1 MLKRLS
7 ISNLAIIENAE
18 ISFSEGFSVLTGAT
32 GAGKS
37 LVIDS
42 LSLLLGAR
50 ASSELIRTGE
60 EKATIIGEFLTSST
74 RLASLLNQFE
84 IPMLDGNLKVE
95 RIMSKNKSI
104 VKVNEIAITLA
115 ELNQIA
121 PYLADIHNQFDFQK
135 ILNEE
140 NYLNIIDGFASE
152 MVSPYV
158 SEYQEAY
165 HRYHDCVHHLD
176 DLKAKKKQIEDN
188 QDFYSY
194 QYKELKAADL
204 KMGEEE
210 ELEDSLS
217 LLRNYDKIYSL
228 SKEASEIIH
237 GDALDKL
244 YDLKVV
250 LSKMASFQHQYEES
264 AAAVEDRYYE
274 LEDLFKSLKKSMD
287 SLDYDPSSL
296 ETMMQRQSDLA
307 SLKRKYRKSIEEL
320 IAFRDELETLLQQQE
335 SIDDDILKAEKEVQD
350 AYEVMLKK
358 GQGLT
363 AVRQR
368 IASSIEKELSK
379 NLDDLLVRNR
389 FKIEFIPQNPLQF
402 NLNGMDQ
409 VDFLIETNI
418 GEGLKPLA
426 KIVSGGEASRIML
439 ALKAVFVKAHKIP
452 TVIFDE
458 IDTGISGEAAQAVAR
473 KIKEISYARQVISIT
488 HLPQVASLSDHHIL
502 IEKEVKKD
510 RTYVHI
516 QELSLEDKIKEIAH
530 LISGDKVTEKQLEY
544 AREMVLSSAD

>member
-60 EKATIIGEFLTSST
+60 EKATIIGEFVTSST

-152 MVSPYV
+152 MVAPYV
-158 SEYQEAY
+158 SEYQDAY
-165 HRYHDCVHHLD
+165 HHYHDCVHLLE

-204 KMGEEE
+204 KVGEEE

-264 AAAVEDRYYE
+264 AAQIEDRYYE

-287 SLDYDPSSL
+287 ALDYDPSSL

-320 IAFRDELETLLQQQE
+320 IAFRDELEILLQQQE
-335 SIDDDILKAEKEVQD
+335 SIDDDILKAEKEVQE
-350 AYEVMLKK
+350 AYDVMLKK

-363 AVRQR
+363 AVRER
-368 IASSIEKELSK
+368 IAASIEKELSK

-389 FKIEFIPQNPLQF
+389 FKIEFILQNPLQF
-402 NLNGMDQ
+402 NLSGMDQ

-516 QELSLEDKIKEIAH
+516 QELSLEEKIKEIAH

-544 AREMVLSSAD
+544 AREMVLSSVD

>member
-1 MLKRLS
+1 
-7 ISNLAIIENAE
+7 
-18 ISFSEGFSVLTGAT
+18 
-32 GAGKS
+32 
-37 LVIDS
+37 
-42 LSLLLGAR
+42 
-50 ASSELIRTGE
+50 
-60 EKATIIGEFLTSST
+60 
-74 RLASLLNQFE
+74 
-84 IPMLDGNLKVE
+84 
-95 RIMSKNKSI
+95 
-104 VKVNEIAITLA
+104 
-115 ELNQIA
+115 
-121 PYLADIHNQFDFQK
+121 
-135 ILNEE
+135 
-140 NYLNIIDGFASE
+140 
-152 MVSPYV
+152 
-158 SEYQEAY
+158 
-165 HRYHDCVHHLD
+165 
-176 DLKAKKKQIEDN
+176 
-188 QDFYSY
+188 
-194 QYKELKAADL
+194 
-204 KMGEEE
+204 
-210 ELEDSLS
+210 
-217 LLRNYDKIYSL
+217 
-228 SKEASEIIH
+228 
-237 GDALDKL
+237 
-244 YDLKVV
+244 
-250 LSKMASFQHQYEES
+250 
-264 AAAVEDRYYE
+264 
-274 LEDLFKSLKKSMD
+274 MD

>member
-18 ISFSEGFSVLTGAT
+18 IRCSEGFSVLTGAT

-60 EKATIIGEFLTSST
+60 EKATIIGEFVSNSA
-74 RLASLLNQFE
+74 RLASLLSQFE

-95 RIMSKNKSI
+95 RIMSKNKSTI
-104 VKVNEIAITLA
+104 KVNEIAITLA

-152 MVSPYV
+152 MVAPYL
-158 SEYQEAY
+158 SEYQDAY
-165 HRYHDCVHHLD
+165 CHYHDCVKSLD
-176 DLKAKKKQIEDN
+176 DLKGKKKQIEEN

-204 KMGEEE
+204 KVGEEA

-228 SKEASEIIH
+228 SKEANEIIH

-250 LSKMASFQHQYEES
+250 LSKMASFQHQYED
-264 AAAVEDRYYE
+264 AATQVEDRYYE
-274 LEDLFKSLKKSMD
+274 LEELFKSLKKSMD
-287 SLDYDPSSL
+287 GLDYDPSSL
-296 ETMMQRQSDLA
+296 ETMMQRQADLSA
-307 SLKRKYRKSIEEL
+307 LKRKYRKSIEEL
-320 IAFRDELETLLQQQE
+320 IAFRDELKVLLEQQE
-335 SIDDDILKAEKEVQD
+335 SIDDDILEAEKDVQS

-363 AVRQR
+363 AIRQR
-368 IASSIEKELSK
+368 IAASIEKELSN

-389 FKIEFIPQNPLQF
+389 FKIEFILQNPLQF
-402 NLNGMDQ
+402 NVNGMDQ

-458 IDTGISGEAAQAVAR
+458 IDTGISGEAALAVAR
-473 KIKEISYARQVISIT
+473 KIKEISFARQVISIT

-530 LISGDKVTEKQLEY
+530 LISGEKVTEKQLEY
-544 AREMVLSSAD
+544 AKEMVLSNIH

>member
-18 ISFSEGFSVLTGAT
+18 IRFSEGFSVLTGAT

-60 EKATIIGEFLTSST
+60 EKATIIGEFVSNSA
-74 RLASLLNQFE
+74 RLASLLSQFE

-95 RIMSKNKSI
+95 RIMSKNKSTI
-104 VKVNEIAITLA
+104 KVNEIAITLA

-152 MVSPYV
+152 MVAPYL

-165 HRYHDCVHHLD
+165 RHYHDCEKALD
-176 DLKAKKKQIEDN
+176 DLKGKKKQIEEN

-204 KMGEEE
+204 KVGEEA

-228 SKEASEIIH
+228 SKEANEIIH

-250 LSKMASFQHQYEES
+250 LSKMASFQHQYED
-264 AAAVEDRYYE
+264 AATQVEDRYYE
-274 LEDLFKSLKKSMD
+274 LEELFKSLKKSMD
-287 SLDYDPSSL
+287 GLDYDPSSL
-296 ETMMQRQSDLA
+296 ETMMQRQADLA
-307 SLKRKYRKSIEEL
+307 ALKRKYRKSIEEL
-320 IAFRDELETLLQQQE
+320 IAFRDELKVLLEQQE
-335 SIDDDILKAEKEVQD
+335 SIDDDILKAEKDVQS

-363 AVRQR
+363 EIRQR
-368 IASSIEKELSK
+368 IAASIEKELSK

-402 NLNGMDQ
+402 TINGMDQ

-458 IDTGISGEAAQAVAR
+458 IDTGISGEAALAVAR
-473 KIKEISYARQVISIT
+473 KIKEISFARQVISIT

-530 LISGDKVTEKQLEY
+530 LISGEKVTEKQLEY
-544 AREMVLSSAD
+544 AKEMVLSNIH

>member
-121 PYLADIHNQFDFQK
+121 PFLADIHNQFDFQK

-140 NYLNIIDGFASE
+140 NYLNIIDGFALE

-204 KMGEEE
+204 KIGEEE

-350 AYEVMLKK
+350 VYEVMLKK

-368 IASSIEKELSK
+368 IAASIEKELSK

-389 FKIEFIPQNPLQF
+389 FKIEFILQNPLQF

-516 QELSLEDKIKEIAH
+516 QELSLEEKIKEIAH

-544 AREMVLSSAD
+544 AREMVLSNVD